1 MDANQEQAPVKRMP
15 ILDIAWMRY
24 SQFDQAAEKQENPHY
39 KMRLWIAIFGILA
52 TFLAVI
58 VQTYPESFPALG
70 KVILKVLLIIA
81 PLIASALAAFYNDF
95 YGNGSWLVLRAGAEE
110 IKREIYNFRTVLKN
124 DPRRRVWLEKRLA
137 EIQRQVYRGLGGEM
151 VLAPYKGKI
160 PPYYDSSNPD
170 SDPGFHDLTGEEYF
184 TYRLQDQL
192 SWHIGKNTRIQ
203 AERIRLRVAI
213 LAAGVAGSLLAALG
227 GTLSIWVALTAS
239 IVAALLGWTELR
251 HLEPTLKNYSKVIV
265 ELMIVS
271 DHWKNLEYEE
281 RTNTEFFKMVKGTE
295 KVLWDQNVEYIRS
308 MHEAIADAD
317 LEEAELI
324 NNVLNQAVESDR
336 RMKYEM
342 RESLVDYTEKSLSE
356 AEENVV
362 ETFEEAL
369 VTLAEEASTDL
380 VQQELAVMREA
391 AAEAVD
397 NLVNRASK
405 VRAAIDG
412 IEAEFGHIDFNSK
425 TPASDLHAMMER
437 MPKTGE
443 IKG

>member
-24 SQFDQAAEKQENPHY
+24 AQFDQAAEKLENPHY
-39 KMRLWIAIFGILA
+39 KMRRWIALLGVLA
-52 TFLAVI
+52 TLLAVI
-58 VQTYPESFPALG
+58 VQTYPENFPVLG

-81 PLIASALAAFYNDF
+81 PLIASALAAFYNNF

-110 IKREIYNFRTVLKN
+110 IKKEIYNFRTVLKN
-124 DPRRRVWLEKRLA
+124 DSRRRVWLEKRLA

-151 VLAPYKGKI
+151 VLAPYKGEI
-160 PPYYDSSNPD
+160 PPYYDSRNPD

-192 SWHIGKNTRIQ
+192 SWHIGKNNRIQ

-227 GTLSIWVALTAS
+227 GTLSIWVAVTAS

-251 HLEPTLKNYSKVIV
+251 NLDATLKNYSKVIM
-265 ELMIVS
+265 ELMIVF
-271 DHWKNLEYEE
+271 DHWQNLEHEE
-281 RTNTEFFKMVKGTE
+281 RSAKEFFTMVKGTE
-295 KVLWDQNVEYIRS
+295 KVLWDQNVDYIRS
-308 MHEAIADAD
+308 MQEAIADAD

-324 NNVLNQAVESDR
+324 DDVLNQAVESDK
-336 RMKYEM
+336 RMKREM
-342 RESLVDYTEKSLSE
+342 RESIVDYTDKSLRE
-356 AEENVV
+356 AEEKVV

-369 VTLAEEASTDL
+369 GTVVEEASSDL
-380 VQQELAVMREA
+380 VQQELAAMREA
-391 AAEAVD
+391 AEEAVE

-405 VRAAIDG
+405 VRAAIDD
-412 IEAEFGHIDFNSK
+412 IAAEFGHIEFNAEM
-425 TPASDLHAMMER
+425 PASDLHAVMER
-437 MPKTGE
+437 YPKTGE
-443 IKG
+443 LKG